1 MRIKLIWMILAS
13 GTILAIS
20 PSHAQTYDPNYPVC
34 FQITE
39 WGGTHIDCSFTSM
52 PQCQATASNLG
63 VCFANPYFR
72 HEPMKP
78 QSRAYRRG

>member
-1 MRIKLIWMILAS
+1 MRIKPIWMVLAG

-52 PQCQATASNLG
+52 PQCQATASSLG

-72 HEPMKP
+72 REPSKP
-78 QSRAYRRG
+78 QSPAYRRG